1 MMLKR
6 TKSGIA
12 LGAALL
18 ALLLVAGCSEIN
30 RTAAP
35 VELIATN
42 TQNVMVIDLLNLPTE
57 SIGEITLR
65 AITKRPAA
73 EIGDLRLLDVRL
85 RSYRVTYRRTDGG
98 SLVPQGFVRSISGI
112 IPVNGGPTAIDDFL
126 IVEGTAINQ
135 APFAALLPQNGGRDP
150 ETGQPIVKMDA
161 IVDIFGETLAGDAVS
176 ARTTIP
182 LWFCAGCGGA

>member
-18 ALLLVAGCSEIN
+18 ALLVAGCSEIN

-42 TQNVMVIDLLNLPTE
+42 TQNVMVIDLLNLPSE

-98 SLVPQGFVRSISGI
+98 TLVPQGFVRSISGI
-112 IPVNGGPTAIDDFL
+112 IPVNGGPTPIDDFL

-150 ETGQPIVKMDA
+150 ETGQTVVKMDA